1 MKFIV
6 SSSALLKPIEQI
18 AGVINPKSVLP
29 ILDYFL
35 FDLKKGRLTISA
47 TDLET
52 SMTTVINVESNED
65 GKIAVPSKIVL
76 ETLKALPEQPLTFNA
91 DTETLNIEIVTDS
104 GRYKLSGQKPD
115 DFPKMP
121 KIESASSISVK
132 AASLGN
138 AISKTIFA
146 TGTDEM
152 RQALTGVLF
161 ELKKDGINFVATDA
175 NRLVR
180 FKNTAVKPSEEIN
193 FVIPKKA
200 LNLLKAALPNTDDAI
215 AKIDYNKSNAF
226 FSFGE
231 VNLICRL
238 IDEKFPDYKAVI
250 PTENPNKLM
259 INRLEFLG
267 SIRRISIFSNKSTHQ
282 VRLKMA
288 GSSLTVSAEDLD
300 FSNEAKEE
308 LGCTYDGVDMEIGFN
323 ARFLSDM
330 LSALQSD
337 DVVLNMST
345 PNRAGVLV
353 PSSQNEGEEITM
365 LVMPLMLNT
374 YN

>member
-35 FDLKKGRLTISA
+35 FDLKKGRLTVSA

-52 SMTTVINVESNED
+52 SMTTVVNVESNAD
-65 GKIAVPSKIVL
+65 GKIAVPSKIML
-76 ETLKALPEQPLTFNA
+76 ETLKALPEQPITFNA
-91 DTETLNIEIVTDS
+91 DTDTLNIEIVTDS

-121 KIESASSISVK
+121 KVESASSISVK

-180 FKNTAVKPSEEIN
+180 FKNTAVKPTEEIN

-200 LNLLKAALPNTDDAI
+200 LNLLKSSLPNSEDAI

-226 FSFGE
+226 FSFGD

-250 PTENPNKLM
+250 PVENPNKLL

>member
-35 FDLKKGRLTISA
+35 FDLKKGRLTVSA

-52 SMTTVINVESNED
+52 SMTTVVNVESNAD
-65 GKIAVPSKIVL
+65 GKIAVPSKIML
-76 ETLKALPEQPLTFNA
+76 ETLKALPEQPITFNA

-180 FKNTAVKPSEEIN
+180 FKNTAVKPTEEIN

-200 LNLLKAALPNTDDAI
+200 LNLLKSSLPNSDDAI
-215 AKIDYNKSNAF
+215 AKVDYNKSNAF
-226 FSFGE
+226 FSFGD

-250 PTENPNKLM
+250 PVENPNKLL

-337 DVVLNMST
+337 DVILNMST

>member
-35 FDLKKGRLTISA
+35 FDLKKGRLTVSA

-52 SMTTVINVESNED
+52 SMTTVVNVESNAD
-65 GKIAVPSKIVL
+65 GKIAVPSKIML
-76 ETLKALPEQPLTFNA
+76 ETLKALPEQPITFNA

-121 KIESASSISVK
+121 KVESASSISVK

-180 FKNTAVKPSEEIN
+180 FKNTAVKPTEEIN

-200 LNLLKAALPNTDDAI
+200 LNLLKSSLPNSDDAI

-226 FSFGE
+226 FSFGD

-250 PTENPNKLM
+250 PVENPNKLL

-337 DVVLNMST
+337 DVILNMST

>member
-35 FDLKKGRLTISA
+35 FDLKKGRLTVSA

-52 SMTTVINVESNED
+52 SMTTVVNVESNAD
-65 GKIAVPSKIVL
+65 GKIAVPSKIML
-76 ETLKALPEQPLTFNA
+76 ETLKALPEQPITFNA

-180 FKNTAVKPSEEIN
+180 FKNTAVKPTEEIN

-200 LNLLKAALPNTDDAI
+200 LNLLKSSLPNSEDAI
-215 AKIDYNKSNAF
+215 AKVDYNKSNAF
-226 FSFGE
+226 FSFGD

-250 PTENPNKLM
+250 PVENPNKLL

-337 DVVLNMST
+337 DVILNMST

>member
-52 SMTTVINVESNED
+52 SMTTIVNVESNAD
-65 GKIAVPSKIVL
+65 GKIAVPSKIIL
-76 ETLKALPEQPLTFNA
+76 ETLKALPEQPITFSA
-91 DTETLNIEIVTDS
+91 DTDTLNITINTDS
-104 GRYKLSGQKPD
+104 GTYKLSGQKPD
-115 DFPKMP
+115 DYPKMP
-121 KIESASSISVK
+121 KVESASSISIK
-132 AASLGN
+132 AASLAN
-138 AISKTIFA
+138 ALSKTIFA

-180 FKNTAVKPSEEIN
+180 FKNTSVKPADETS
-193 FVIPKKA
+193 FVVPKKA
-200 LNLLKAALPNTDDAI
+200 LNLLKASLPSSDDAM

-226 FSFGE
+226 FSFGD

-238 IDEKFPDYKAVI
+238 IDEKFPDYNAVI
-250 PTENPNKLM
+250 PTENPNKLL
-259 INRLEFLG
+259 INRIEFLG

-288 GSSLTVSAEDLD
+288 GSSLTISAEDLD

-308 LGCTYDGVDMEIGFN
+308 LTSTYDGVDMEIGFN

-330 LSALQSD
+330 LNALQCD

-353 PSSQNEGEEITM
+353 PSNQNDGEEITM

>member
-52 SMTTVINVESNED
+52 SMTTVINVESNAD
-65 GKIAVPSKIVL
+65 GKIAVPSKIIL

-121 KIESASSISVK
+121 KIESAATISVK

-138 AISKTIFA
+138 AITKTIFA

-180 FKNTAVKPSEEIN
+180 FKNNAVKPAEEIN

-200 LNLLKAALPNTDDAI
+200 LNLLKSSLPNTEDAI

-226 FSFGE
+226 FSFGD

-250 PTENPNKLM
+250 PTENPNKLL

>member
-35 FDLKKGRLTISA
+35 FSLKKGRLTISA

-52 SMTTVINVESNED
+52 SMTTVVNVESNAD
-65 GKIAVPSKIVL
+65 GKIAVPSKIIL
-76 ETLKALPEQPLTFNA
+76 ETLKALPEQPITFNA
-91 DTETLNIEIVTDS
+91 DTETLNIEIITDS

-121 KIESASSISVK
+121 IVDSASSISVK
-132 AASLGN
+132 ASSLGN
-138 AISKTIFA
+138 AISKTIVA
-146 TGTDEM
+146 TGNDEM

-180 FKNTAVKPSEEIN
+180 FKNTAVKPTEEIS

-200 LNLLKAALPNTDDAI
+200 LNLLKASLPNSEDAI

-250 PTENPNKLM
+250 PLENPNKLL

-330 LSALQSD
+330 LATLQSD
-337 DVVLNMST
+337 DVILNMST
-345 PNRAGVLV
+345 ANRAGVLV

>member
-52 SMTTVINVESNED
+52 SMTTVVNVESNAD
-65 GKIAVPSKIVL
+65 GKIAVPSKIML

-121 KIESASSISVK
+121 KVESASSISVK

-180 FKNTAVKPSEEIN
+180 FKNTAVKPAEEVN

-200 LNLLKAALPNTDDAI
+200 LNLLKSSLPNAEDAI

-238 IDEKFPDYKAVI
+238 IDEKFPVP
-250 PTENPNKLM
+250 PT
-259 INRLEFLG
+259 
-267 SIRRISIFSNKSTHQ
+267 
-282 VRLKMA
+282 
-288 GSSLTVSAEDLD
+288 SS
-300 FSNEAKEE
+300 
-308 LGCTYDGVDMEIGFN
+308 
-323 ARFLSDM
+323 R
-330 LSALQSD
+330 
-337 DVVLNMST
+337 
-345 PNRAGVLV
+345 
-353 PSSQNEGEEITM
+353 
-365 LVMPLMLNT
+365 NT
-374 YN
+374 R

>member
-52 SMTTVINVESNED
+52 SMTTVINVESNAD
-65 GKIAVPSKIVL
+65 GKLAVPSKIML

-121 KIESASSISVK
+121 KIESASTISVK

-138 AISKTIFA
+138 AITKTIFA

-180 FKNTAVKPSEEIN
+180 FKNTSVKPTEEVN

-200 LNLLKAALPNTDDAI
+200 LNLLKSSLPNNEDAI

-250 PTENPNKLM
+250 PTENPNKLL

>member
-52 SMTTVINVESNED
+52 SMTTAVEVESNAD
-65 GKIAVPSKIVL
+65 GKIAVPSKIIL
-76 ETLKALPEQPLTFNA
+76 ETLKALPEQPITFTA
-91 DTETLNIEIVTDS
+91 DTDTLNIEIVTDS

-115 DFPKMP
+115 DFPKLP
-121 KIESASSISVK
+121 KVDSTTSITMKTSSL
-132 AASLGN
+132 AN
-138 AISKTIFA
+138 AISKSIFA

-161 ELKKDGINFVATDA
+161 EIKKDGINFVATDA

-180 FKNTAVKPSEEIN
+180 FKNTSVKPGAEIN

-200 LNLLKAALPNTDDAI
+200 LNLLKASLPAHDDTNVR
-215 AKIDYNKSNAF
+215 IDYNKSNAF
-226 FSFGE
+226 FSFAD

-238 IDEKFPDYKAVI
+238 IDEKFPDYNAVI
-250 PTENPNKLM
+250 PTENPNKLL
-259 INRLEFLG
+259 INRLDFLG

-288 GSSLTVSAEDLD
+288 GSSLTISAEDLD
-300 FSNEAKEE
+300 FSNEAKED
-308 LGCTYDGVDMEIGFN
+308 LSCTYDGVDMEIGFN

-330 LSALQSD
+330 LNALQSD

-353 PSSQNEGEEITM
+353 PSAQNDGEEITM

>member
-6 SSSALLKPIEQI
+6 SSSALQKPIEQI

-52 SMTTVINVESNED
+52 SMTTSLNVESNAD
-65 GKIAVPSKIVL
+65 GKIAVPSKIML

-91 DTETLNIEIVTDS
+91 DVETLNIEIVTDS

-121 KIESASSISVK
+121 KIDSSSSISVK
-132 AASLGN
+132 TAALGN

-180 FKNTAVKPSEEIN
+180 FRNTAVKPTEEIS

-200 LNLLKAALPNTDDAI
+200 LNLLKSSLPNSEDAV

-226 FSFGE
+226 FTFGD

-250 PTENPNKLM
+250 PTENPNKLL

-282 VRLKMA
+282 VRLKVA

-323 ARFLSDM
+323 ARFLADM

>member
-52 SMTTVINVESNED
+52 SMTTVVGVESNAD
-65 GKIAVPSKIVL
+65 GKIAVPSKIMV
-76 ETLKALPEQPLTFNA
+76 ETLKALPEQPITFNA
-91 DTETLNIEIVTDS
+91 DTDTLNIEIVTDS

-121 KIESASSISVK
+121 KVESASSISVK
-132 AASLGN
+132 AGSLAN

-180 FKNTAVKPSEEIN
+180 FKNTAVKPAEEIN

-200 LNLLKAALPNTDDAI
+200 LNLLKSSLPNGEDAI
-215 AKIDYNKSNAF
+215 AKVDYNKSNAF

-250 PTENPNKLM
+250 PTENPNKLL

-267 SIRRISIFSNKSTHQ
+267 AIRRIQIFSNKSTHQ

-288 GSSLTVSAEDLD
+288 GSNLTVSAEDLD

-308 LGCTYDGVDMEIGFN
+308 LGCNYDGVDMEIGFN

>member
-52 SMTTVINVESNED
+52 SMTTVVNVESNAD
-65 GKIAVPSKIVL
+65 GKIAVPSKIML
-76 ETLKALPEQPLTFNA
+76 ETLKALPEQPITFNA
-91 DTETLNIEIVTDS
+91 DTDTLNIEIVTDS

-132 AASLGN
+132 AGSLSN
-138 AISKTIFA
+138 AIAKTIFA

-161 ELKKDGINFVATDA
+161 ELKKDGVNFVATDA

-180 FKNTAVKPSEEIN
+180 FKNTAVKPTEEVN

-200 LNLLKAALPNTDDAI
+200 LNLLKSSLPTSEDAI

-250 PTENPNKLM
+250 PLENPNKLL

-337 DVVLNMST
+337 DVTLNMST

-353 PSSQNEGEEITM
+353 PSSQHEGEEITM

>member
-52 SMTTVINVESNED
+52 SMTTVVNVESNAD
-65 GKIAVPSKIVL
+65 GKIAVPSKIIL

-121 KIESASSISVK
+121 KIESASSVTVK

-180 FKNTAVKPSEEIN
+180 FKNTAVKPSEEIS

-200 LNLLKAALPNTDDAI
+200 LNLLKASLPNADDAM

-238 IDEKFPDYKAVI
+238 IDEKYPDYKAVI
-250 PTENPNKLM
+250 PLENPNKLL

-330 LSALQSD
+330 LSSLQSD

-353 PSSQNEGEEITM
+353 PSTQNENEEITM